1 MAGDRGFGGAPR
13 GLEKKVARGGRH
25 GGPIQGLLLASGLL
39 LAGVAPPATAAPPAC
54 RASPT
59 PGYRVLDRYPH
70 DRDAFTQ
77 GLAFHQG
84 ALYESTG
91 LYGRSTL
98 RRIELGSG
106 RVTDSR
112 RLDGALFGE
121 GLTRLGTRLV
131 QLTWKAG
138 VALLYRLDGLR
149 PAGRFR
155 FRGEGWGLT
164 RLGDRLVLSDGSARL
179 RFIDADGFG
188 AAGTL
193 RVTDAGRP
201 VAGLNELET
210 VDGLIYANV
219 YPGDC
224 IARIDPAS
232 GRVLGWLDLG
242 GLLPLAERRSS
253 ASVANG
259 IAWDA
264 ASRSLFVTGKHWPY
278 IYRLDIDNDGF
289 AGGDPPRLRE
299 PPGGGE
305 DHA

>member
-1 MAGDRGFGGAPR
+1 MTGKPGFGGAPR
-13 GLEKKVARGGRH
+13 GLEKRVARVGRPACLMH
-25 GGPIQGLLLASGLL
+25 GLLLASGLL
-39 LAGVAPPATAAPPAC
+39 LAGAVPPAVASAPAC
-54 RASPT
+54 RAAPA
-59 PGYRVLDRYPH
+59 PGFRVLGRYPH
-70 DRDAFTQ
+70 DREAFTQ
-77 GLAFHQG
+77 GLVFHQG

-112 RLDGALFGE
+112 RLDGMLFGE
-121 GLTRLGTRLV
+121 GLARLGTRLV

-149 PAGRFR
+149 PAGQFR

-179 RFIDADGFG
+179 RFIDAEGFG

-193 RVTDAGRP
+193 RVTDRGRP
-201 VAGLNELET
+201 VVGLNELET

-224 IARIDPAS
+224 VARIDPAS

-242 GLLPLAERRSS
+242 GLLPLAERRNS

-264 ASRSLFVTGKHWPY
+264 ASRSLFVTGKYWPY
-278 IYRLDIDNDGF
+278 IYRLGID
-289 AGGDPPRLRE
+289 GGDPPRAQE
-299 PPGGGE
+299 PPEGGK